1 MTMLIQD
8 LIVTLVAAAA
18 AATVLRRVV
27 TLFLPSRPKPQ
38 PLNFIR
44 PSQSR

>member
-1 MTMLIQD
+1 MTLLIQD
-8 LIVTLVAAAA
+8 VVVTIVAAAA

-27 TLFLPSRPKPQ
+27 SLFLPSRPKTHT
-38 PLNFIR
+38 LRFIR

>member
-1 MTMLIQD
+1 MTLLLQD
-8 LIVTLVAAAA
+8 VVVTITAALA

-27 TLFLPSRPKPQ
+27 SLFLPSRPKAQ